1 MVLKIY
7 WLETLICGTQDR
19 QLCIEL
25 LNTPDLDLQTFVA
38 SVFAKCLSY
47 QMQQISSH
55 GVSHAFFFHC
65 IDVYSFVV

>member
-47 QMQQISSH
+47 QKHVLNEVQQ
-55 GVSHAFFFHC
+55 GVS
-65 IDVYSFVV
+65 